1 MTIEEEYVRFVADA
15 DWTDECE
22 VLARMRKRKM
32 RLTPA
37 QARAFAA
44 ELVEAAGN
52 AESAANEAVR
62 PVVAPAFDLLGA
74 LDVAIQREKDRA
86 HVQVETIAVELG
98 ATVSHSAPVSPDCA
112 AGKHPHGW
120 QDTAW
125 DDDADVEVPCTCSCH
140 DTTEESAA

>member
-22 VLARMRKRKM
+22 VLARMRKRSM

-52 AESAANEAVR
+52 AERAANEAVR
-62 PVVAPAFDLLGA
+62 PVAAPAFDLLGA
-74 LDVAIQREKDRA
+74 WQE
-86 HVQVETIAVELG
+86 QVETIAVEFG
-98 ATVSHSAPVSPDCA
+98 ATVVHPEPISPDCR
-112 AGKHPHGW
+112 AGKHPAGW
-120 QDTAW
+120 TDTAW
-125 DDDADVEVPCTCSCH
+125 DDDADVEVPCQCACH
-140 DTTEESAA
+140 DEEVSS

>member
-44 ELVEAAGN
+44 ELVEAAGH
-52 AESAANEAVR
+52 AERAANEAVR

-74 LDVAIQREKDRA
+74 LDVSINRA

-125 DDDADVEVPCTCSCH
+125 DDEADVEVPCRCSCH